1 MHKKIK
7 QLREEL
13 GLTQKDVAQRLGLNP
28 SAVNRWETGE
38 KRPELPNLVKLAD
51 MFGVSLDYL
60 VGRTEV
66 RKPPEAV

>member
-13 GLTQKDVAQRLGLNP
+13 GLTQKDVALRLGLNP